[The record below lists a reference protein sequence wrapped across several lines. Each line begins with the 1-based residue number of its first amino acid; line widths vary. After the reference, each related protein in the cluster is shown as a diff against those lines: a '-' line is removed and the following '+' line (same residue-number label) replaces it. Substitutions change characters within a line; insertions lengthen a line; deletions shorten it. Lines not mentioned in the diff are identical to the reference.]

1 MCRYPADR
9 AQDLKDQ
16 PPGFRSVSGARR
28 LWLRHMPRGT
38 EHATCQT
45 RQERAPVSPRVLRHR
60 ARHASGEGSGV
71 ATCPEAPSPSPDRR
85 RLQSRH
91 VPHGYRLAPAQ
102 GGSGIATWPRHQ
114 DHRPAGLRYRHVSC
128 GSRPGSWCGRAQ
140 EPPCAQWLSALGRIR
155 AFSRRLTSG
164 PSWPQQP
171 RGAGSALNA
180 YVTGHT
186 QRMTSIKYI
195 QDIGA
200 AER

>member
-45 RQERAPVSPRVLRHR
+45 RQERAPVSPRVPRHR

-71 ATCPEAPSPSPDRR
+71 ATCPEAPSPSPDMR

-91 VPHGYRLAPAQ
+91 VPHGYRPTPCAGRLWHRHVAEAPGPPPGRAPVSARVMWLQ
-102 GGSGIATWPRHQ
+102 TRLLVREGSGAATCPVALRPRAYPCILKTP
-114 DHRPAGLRYRHVSC
+114 DIRPIMA
-128 GSRPGSWCGRAQ
+128 
-140 EPPCAQWLSALGRIR
+140 SAATRCRQRIKCVCDR
-155 AFSRRLTSG
+155 SYAT
-164 PSWPQQP
+164 
-171 RGAGSALNA
+171 
-180 YVTGHT
+180 YDKH
-186 QRMTSIKYI
+186 
-195 QDIGA
+195 
-200 AER
+200 